1 MGDERSWNMVA
12 RPKTVNEKG
21 LGYRNDLTGEHA
33 IGDAGQ
39 IIFALL
45 FFIIWILD
53 SFFLKLTIQLND
65 NVPILLR
72 IPVAVILLCLSGY
85 CAWSGLSIVFG
96 EVREKPSV
104 IRKGV
109 FGVIRHPIYV
119 SEMLLYLGVLILSI
133 SLAATVVWVVATVFL
148 YYLSYYEE
156 RLLLKRFGDEFRD
169 YMADVGMWIPRIRKR

>member
-1 MGDERSWNMVA
+1 MVA
-12 RPKTVNEKG
+12 RPKTEKEKW
-21 LGYRNDLTGEHA
+21 LGYRDDLTGEHA

-45 FFIIWILD
+45 FFSIWISD
-53 SFFLKLTIQLND
+53 SFFLKLTTQLND
-65 NVPILLR
+65 SVPILLR
-72 IPVAVILLCLSGY
+72 IPAAVVLLCLSGY

-119 SEMLLYLGVLILSI
+119 SEVLLYLGILILNI
-133 SLAATVVWVVATVFL
+133 SLAATVVWVAATVFL

-156 RLLLKRFGDEFRD
+156 GLLLKRFGDEFRA
-169 YMADVGMWIPRIRKR
+169 YTCDVGMWIPRFRKR